1 MKKEIEQLEKQL
13 SELKKAYDKKEHEYY
28 IKSAHKNFKE
38 GDIITNG
45 IDTGIVGWVEN
56 KHMNITADMG
66 YMGVSLI
73 SGTRGFASP
82 LKRDEWD
89 IVIDPYYTNSYE
101 LKAELTG
108 LEIEDLLYCIGPSNF
123 NHNPVKSKLIDMLK
137 SFNSKP
143 A

>member
-1 MKKEIEQLEKQL
+1 MRKEIEQLEKQL
-13 SELKKAYDKKEHEYY
+13 VELKKAYEKKEHEDYTRA
-28 IKSAHKNFKE
+28 KHKDFKE

-45 IDTGIVGWVEN
+45 VDTGIVGWVEN

-89 IVIDPYYTNSYE
+89 IVNDLYYTNTYE
-101 LKAELTG
+101 LKFELTG
-108 LEIEDLLYCIGPSNF
+108 LEIEDLLYYIGPQNF
-123 NHNPVKSKLIDMLK
+123 NYNAAKSKLIDLLK
-137 SFNSKP
+137 SFKTT
-143 A
+143 